1 MRNKKEFKFTNV
13 DLKTLLT
20 KTIDISVWDKD
31 FGKNDFIGAVQLGQQ
46 RSGEE
51 LKHFYTMIKNPD
63 LYHEQWH
70 TLHMRDDIATSSVA
84 ED

>member
-1 MRNKKEFKFTNV
+1 MILLVSPRSKLFLISNWQYLKKQFYLNK
-13 DLKTLLT
+13 
-20 KTIDISVWDKD
+20 
-31 FGKNDFIGAVQLGQQ
+31 GAVQLSQQ

-70 TLHMRDDIATSSVA
+70 TLHMKDEIPLI
-84 ED
+84 EE